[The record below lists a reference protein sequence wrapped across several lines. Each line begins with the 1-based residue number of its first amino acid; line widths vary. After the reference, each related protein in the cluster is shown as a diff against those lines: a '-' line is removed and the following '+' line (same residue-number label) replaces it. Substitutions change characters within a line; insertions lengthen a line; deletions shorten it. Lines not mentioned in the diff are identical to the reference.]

1 MGTQQSGALDLL
13 IADLGKDGAIL
24 QQARDA
30 AISILKED
38 PELQHASNA
47 VIRQQIDSMRKT
59 VVNWSRIS

>member
-24 QQARDA
+24 QQAREA
-30 AISILKED
+30 ANEILTND
-38 PELQHASNA
+38 PNLEKPENA
-47 VIRQQIDSMRKT
+47 VIKTQVLSLRKT